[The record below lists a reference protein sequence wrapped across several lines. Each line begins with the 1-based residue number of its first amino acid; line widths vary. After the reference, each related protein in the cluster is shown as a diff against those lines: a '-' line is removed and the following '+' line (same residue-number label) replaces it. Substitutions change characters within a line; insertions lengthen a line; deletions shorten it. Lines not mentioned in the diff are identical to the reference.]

1 MGSKSRSTSVMKR
14 AKPSSLAAFIA
25 EHHGYEFSKFM
36 RDVSGPFLLCSSQ
49 ASDGWILDLG
59 AHDVITERPITLG
72 RDPGSCEAVIPSQSV
87 SRVHASI
94 KPTKNG
100 WTIHDLGSRNGLFI
114 NEKKLEPHTSQLL
127 PTGASIT
134 LGKKV
139 RLCFLDSAS
148 LYFSVLSPSDD
159 RKATGSFNMAAQFF
173 ARYKN
178 TSEEFSLEEFI
189 ENSADYGF
197 QDFLQHFK
205 TPVLVRLQSDIL
217 DESSSGEK
225 TGKLRRMTPNLFAKG
240 AFWTLAGEKDEFTMG
255 RDIQNDIVLGGPR
268 ISRRHASLKQS
279 AGNWEVENLSSTE
292 TVKVSNKTIDDP
304 KTLFDEDFIRLGR
317 SCLLQFMTPTS
328 FWKFTR
334 MYLKITNF

>member
-1 MGSKSRSTSVMKR
+1 MGSKSTSVLKR
-14 AKPSSLAAFIA
+14 AKPTPLAAFIA
-25 EHHGYEFSKFM
+25 EHHNFEFSKFM
-36 RDVSGPFLLCSSQ
+36 REVSGPFLLCSSHG
-49 ASDGWILDLG
+49 SDGWILDLG
-59 AHDVITERPITLG
+59 AHDFITERPITVG

-94 KPTKNG
+94 QATKNG
-100 WTIHDLGSRNGLFI
+100 WTIHDLGSRNGLFV
-114 NEKKLEPHTSQLL
+114 NEKRLEAHSSQLL

-148 LYFSVLSPSDD
+148 LYFSVLSPSVDK
-159 RKATGSFNMAAQFF
+159 KATLDLDLSAQFF

-178 TSEEFSLEEFI
+178 TSKEFSLEEFI
-189 ENSADYGF
+189 ENSAEYGF

-217 DESSSGEK
+217 DESSSGEL
-225 TGKLRRMTPNLFAKG
+225 TGKLRRMTPNVFAKG
-240 AFWTLAGEKDEFTMG
+240 AFWTLAGDKEKLTIG
-255 RDIQNDIVLGGPR
+255 RDVENDIVLGGLKV
-268 ISRRHASLKQS
+268 SRHHACLRQNGGS
-279 AGNWEVENLSSTE
+279 WEVENLSTSE
-292 TVKVSNKTIDDP
+292 KIRVKDQNVDGAKP
-304 KTLFDEDFIRLGR
+304 LFDEDFIRLGR
-317 SCLLQFMTPTS
+317 SCLLQYMTPTS